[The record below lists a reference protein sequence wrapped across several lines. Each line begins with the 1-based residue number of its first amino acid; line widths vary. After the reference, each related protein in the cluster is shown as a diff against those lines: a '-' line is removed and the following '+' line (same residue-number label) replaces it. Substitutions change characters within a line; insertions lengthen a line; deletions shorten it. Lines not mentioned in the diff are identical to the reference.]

1 MTDPRPHLRA
11 LAEATAPGG
20 SVLVPREWILALLS
34 EPAAAVPPPRDL
46 TVMDLCK
53 RFGRKPSAVRAWLEQ
68 GDFPGA
74 YKLRGRDW
82 RVPAAAVEAF
92 TAQQGIIAKDNRP
105 GWTSERPAADLGAWR
120 RYRRA

>member
-11 LAEATAPGG
+11 LADALPAGTAVP
-20 SVLVPREWILALLS
+20 VPREWLMELLDGMQP
-34 EPAAAVPPPRDL
+34 EPQLERDL
-46 TVMDLCK
+46 AVADLCA

-68 GDFPGA
+68 GLFPGA

-92 TAQQGIIAKDNRP
+92 TKMQGNRGEYP
-105 GWTSERPAADLGAWR
+105 RGTRVPAANLGAWR
-120 RYRRA
+120 RVRPG